1 DMEEVIKNTKKSS
14 KKKQQNEKEETN
26 QSQDTITSK
35 EPTETKDPV
44 PTPLLAR
51 TQAEKQFRDFYMNRI
66 TKAFGE
72 DLDKLR
78 KK

>member
-1 DMEEVIKNTKKSS
+1 
-14 KKKQQNEKEETN
+14 
-26 QSQDTITSK
+26 
-35 EPTETKDPV
+35 TKDPV

-51 TQAEKQFRDFYMNRI
+51 TQAENQFRDFYMNRI
-66 TKAFGE
+66 SKTFGE